1 MSIGI
6 YKIENLNSH
15 KKYIGQSVHI
25 EKRWKQHCQ
34 KNKTSL
40 IAKAIQKYGKEN
52 FSFEILEKCSIEQ
65 LDQREDFFIKYYNS
79 IVPNGYNVIENN
91 VTNRHSYNKYDK
103 NTFLQIIFDIK
114 NTSLSFADISK
125 KYNLDISMIYYLN
138 RGDYH
143 YNPEQQYPLRVI
155 KDFSKQHWFCKRCG
169 KEISRKAQYCIQC
182 GHIQQRIVKRPPRE
196 ELKSLIR
203 KYSFVELGK
212 KYNVS
217 DNAIKKWCKNEQL
230 PYRRKDIKQYTEQ
243 EWLQL

>member
-1 MSIGI
+1 
-6 YKIENLNSH
+6 
-15 KKYIGQSVHI
+15 
-25 EKRWKQHCQ
+25 
-34 KNKTSL
+34 
-40 IAKAIQKYGKEN
+40 
-52 FSFEILEKCSIEQ
+52 
-65 LDQREDFFIKYYNS
+65 
-79 IVPNGYNVIENN
+79 
-91 VTNRHSYNKYDK
+91 
-103 NTFLQIIFDIK
+103 
-114 NTSLSFADISK
+114 
-125 KYNLDISMIYYLN
+125 MIYYLN

-143 YNPEQQYPLRVI
+143 YSPEQQYPLRVI

-203 KYSFVELGK
+203 KYSFVEIGK